1 MAGSLPKLV
10 PIRPADSGTWP
21 ETLSDPSKKLLKYW
35 VSKCGDRNF
44 PDRAAIEPSE
54 ISQILPNIFLVEIV
68 AGEQSDYRYLLV
80 GTYIVDMEGECTGR
94 LLSELFAD
102 RDEHASV
109 WQQYD
114 DCCLGEFYVRN
125 ENLGWQQRKFIDYEV
140 VLLPLYGSG
149 GEVEYLIGA
158 AHGTPLPR

>member
-21 ETLSDPSKKLLKYW
+21 ETLSDPSKSLLEYW
-35 VSKCGDRNF
+35 VSQCGDRDF
-44 PDRAAIEPSE
+44 ADRAAIEPSE
-54 ISQILPNIFLVEIV
+54 ISRILPNIFIVEIV
-68 AGEQSDYRYLLV
+68 AGKETDYRFKLV
-80 GTYIVDMEGECTGR
+80 GTHIVDMEGECTGQ

-102 RDEHASV
+102 RDEHANI
-109 WQQYD
+109 WKHYD
-114 DCCLGEFYVRN
+114 ACCLGEIYVRN
-125 ENLGWQQRKFIDYEV
+125 GNLGWLQKKYIDCEV

-158 AHGTPLPR
+158 AHGTPSPR